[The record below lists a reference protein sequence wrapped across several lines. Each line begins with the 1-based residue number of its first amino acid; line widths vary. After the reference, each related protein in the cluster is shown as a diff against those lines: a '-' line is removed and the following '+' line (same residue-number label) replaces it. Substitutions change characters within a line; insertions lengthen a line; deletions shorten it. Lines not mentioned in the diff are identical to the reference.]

1 MLHRDAVH
9 RRAVHGAV
17 LSAHGALIRAPDVTV
32 SPFSTRS
39 ITDSS
44 VRGLAV
50 RRAPPQAYSG
60 ACSAGA
66 ASCRSA
72 ARPLPP
78 LTRLLRC
85 TVSDTAR
92 GPLAVPMSY
101 PLTRCLPSPRVRS
114 DPRRVRARRRCFEAT
129 RRRGDEAARR
139 RGGGHRRRLGLGLR
153 KVGTEYRYGPRQ
165 ALSAPAAG
173 CLVCVE
179 CFHGSV
185 YYVSRIHASMHS
197 SSPAWA
203 ALS

>member
-1 MLHRDAVH
+1 METAKGCAHQPCCRLRLLARVLPCTRSVHARDRFTLAWLRLPLPSTPPHLHRFARVQMLHRDAVH

-50 RRAPPQAYSG
+50 RRAPPQDYSG

-78 LTRLLRC
+78 LTRFLRC
-85 TVSDTAR
+85 AFSNTAC

-129 RRRGDEAARR
+129 RR
-139 RGGGHRRRLGLGLR
+139 
-153 KVGTEYRYGPRQ
+153 
-165 ALSAPAAG
+165 
-173 CLVCVE
+173 
-179 CFHGSV
+179 
-185 YYVSRIHASMHS
+185 
-197 SSPAWA
+197 
-203 ALS
+203 